1 MPPKR
6 LLEQVRDT
14 LRRQHYSYRTER
26 SYVDWIKRFILFHH
40 KRHPSE
46 MGTTEVEA
54 FLNFL
59 AVDRTVA
66 ASTQNQAFSALLYLY
81 REVLRLPLGDINA
94 LRAREPKRL
103 PTVLTKTEVRNVLG
117 NLSGVYALMARI
129 LYGSGIRLMECV
141 RLRVKDLD
149 FGHGRIV
156 IREGKGNKDRITM
169 LPAAL
174 AQPLQAQIAQVR
186 TLHQYDLQNG
196 FGAVELPTALARKYP
211 HAERELAWQY
221 VFPSD
226 RLSCDPRSGQTRRH
240 HLDPSGLQK
249 AVAKAVR
256 AAGITRPAGCHTFR
270 HCFATHLL
278 ESGYDIRTVQEL
290 LGHKDVQTTMIYT
303 HVLNRG
309 GISVRSPLDVP

>member
-6 LLEQVRDT
+6 LLEQVRDA
-14 LRRQHYSYRTER
+14 LRRQHYSYRTEK
-26 SYVDWIKRFILFHH
+26 SYLDWIKRYIFFHN

-54 FLNFL
+54 FLNYL
-59 AVDRTVA
+59 AIDLTVA

-81 REVLRLPLGDINA
+81 REVLRLPLGEIHS

-103 PTVLTKTEVRNVLG
+103 PTVLTKTEVKRVLES
-117 NLSGVYALMARI
+117 LSGVHGLMAHM
-129 LYGSGIRLMECV
+129 LYGSGMRLMECV
-141 RLRVKDLD
+141 RLRIKDLD
-149 FGHGRIV
+149 FGHSRILV
-156 IREGKGNKDRITM
+156 REGKGNKDRITM

-174 AQPLQAQIAQVR
+174 AQPLQAQIAQVKK
-186 TLHQYDLQNG
+186 LHQFDLQHG

-211 HAERELAWQY
+211 NAEREIAWQY

-226 RLSCDPRSGQTRRH
+226 RLSRDPHTGQTRRH

-249 AVAKAVR
+249 AVARAVR
-256 AAGITRPAGCHTFR
+256 DAGITRPAGCHTFR

-278 ESGYDIRTVQEL
+278 EAGYDIRTVQEL

-309 GISVRSPLDVP
+309 GISVRSPLDAT